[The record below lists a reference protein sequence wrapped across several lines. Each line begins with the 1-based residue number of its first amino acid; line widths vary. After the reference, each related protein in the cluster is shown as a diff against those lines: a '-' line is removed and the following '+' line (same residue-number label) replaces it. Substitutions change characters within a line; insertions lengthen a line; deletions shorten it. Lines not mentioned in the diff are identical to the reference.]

1 MDWSISWSLL
11 VCGRRKGGRVVDH
24 MMEGTYLYSLLIPL
38 AKASYMAKP
47 AFNGVGM
54 FNPPEGEAMHIL
66 K

>member
-1 MDWSISWSLL
+1 
-11 VCGRRKGGRVVDH
+11 
-24 MMEGTYLYSLLIPL
+24 MEGTYLYSLLIPL